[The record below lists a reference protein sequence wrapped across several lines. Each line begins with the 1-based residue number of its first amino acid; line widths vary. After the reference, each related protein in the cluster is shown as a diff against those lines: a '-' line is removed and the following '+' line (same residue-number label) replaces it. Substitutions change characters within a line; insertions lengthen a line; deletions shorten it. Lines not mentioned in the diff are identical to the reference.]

1 MRAHGI
7 ENSLRTVSM
16 SATPQLEY
24 ENRRRLPRY
33 STPKGLVALFRA
45 GPCYVEGEIR
55 EISEEG
61 IFFSVRDGGAA
72 ENEGIVTIKLPDGFL
87 RARAAIRS
95 VRPGEGFGM
104 EFLEMSPEHQAVLI
118 NYCRRLQQATA
129 STPN

>member
-1 MRAHGI
+1 
-7 ENSLRTVSM
+7 M

-24 ENRRRLPRY
+24 ENRRRFPRY
-33 STPKGLVALFRA
+33 SPPEGLVALFRA

-61 IFFSVRDGGAA
+61 IFFSVQEGGAA

-104 EFLEMSPEHQAVLI
+104 EFLEMSPEHHAILI
-118 NYCRRLQQATA
+118 NYCRRLQQTA
-129 STPN
+129 PAKVN